1 MLYWSKNT
9 SLSIALA
16 LSAATFTSLP
26 ATAGTHSPAAD
37 EPVEAEK
44 SSKESDQEEK
54 ESDDVLEAALKKS
67 FSDSQLAR
75 IEKLKTSEKDALSK
89 VALQLKEKKEKKSSK
104 DWREDL
110 PKEAEL
116 TEKELAEA
124 KKFIEKEYRDDPEN
138 YELRQMAELLSEE
151 EDRILA
157 KKSDEQKLK
166 DSTDDAWAGLS
177 SLTKST
183 TENLTKLGSTIQE
196 GWNKLSTGEKT
207 AATIGGA
214 VALNTVVPGA
224 GSLLLGGL
232 GTAQKTGSET
242 SPQGTTSSASSS
254 GTHSGA
260 TGSSTA
266 SVPSAEK
273 PSTETPSSTSS
284 GTTSS
289 TTDGET
295 PSTSSTPVVAT
306 KPTPASTSTAS
317 TGGTTSTNNGITT
330 TPKAQTSTSP
340 ASTGTTSLPSITST
354 PKPETPATTSNPASQ
369 TPVENPVSTA
379 STPSQQLPTFTPQTM
394 DGILEKTKHFPT
406 ASLSNLSTGN
416 FMGHEGKYGSA
427 GGTSISTSGSTSNS
441 SSNTP
446 YSSAIGNSGSD
457 DVFAENKLNSET
469 TTSRLDNKRPEA
481 SPNGSPSGAPQPV
494 AGSGENGNAD
504 TTASNLAGGNGAN
517 GNGTTSGGR
526 DSNSDYT
533 SGSGSGSYAQNG
545 SSKKFSSPKDNSD
558 WNYRSEDRGVNDGP
572 VSRGNQ
578 LQWDESAQVGSGST
592 NAGVER
598 VKEVLGESNSYS
610 KNAEYGP
617 DSSDESYSDFARR
630 ISEESGGRGLAD
642 NEGAES
648 ALEKPGD
655 SAKRA
660 SGQSEL
666 GEDETFVSLEL
677 GYNVEDV
684 LSEVKKSIQSN
695 GKPKKPGAS
704 QVMRSQFAYVNGSSK
719 SDLTAFKESAIKPR
733 F

>member
-1 MLYWSKNT
+1 LYWSKNT

-44 SSKESDQEEK
+44 SSKELDKEEK
-54 ESDDVLEAALKKS
+54 QSDDALEAALKKS

-116 TEKELAEA
+116 TEKELEEA

-157 KKSDEQKLK
+157 KKSDEQKQK
-166 DSTDDAWAGLS
+166 DAVDDAWAGLS

-214 VALNTVVPGA
+214 VALNTVLPGA

-232 GTAQKTGSET
+232 GTTQKTGSET
-242 SPQGTTSSASSS
+242 SPQGTTSNASSP
-254 GTHSGA
+254 GTHSGS

-266 SVPSAEK
+266 SVPS
-273 PSTETPSSTSS
+273 TETPSTEKP
-284 GTTSS
+284 SS
-289 TTDGET
+289 TPSATAVNTPGGNGSET
-295 PSTSSTPVVAT
+295 PSTSTPVAAT
-306 KPTPASTSTAS
+306 KPTPSSASTAS
-317 TGGTTSTNNGITT
+317 TGGTSTNNGITT
-330 TPKAQTSTSP
+330 TPKAQTSTPPS
-340 ASTGTTSLPSITST
+340 SSGTTSLPSIAST
-354 PKPETPATTSNPASQ
+354 PKPETPAATSNPVSQ
-369 TPVENPVSTA
+369 TPVENPVATA

-406 ASLSNLSTGN
+406 ASVSNLSTGN
-416 FMGHEGKYGSA
+416 FMGHEGKYGS
-427 GGTSISTSGSTSNS
+427 GSGTFTSTSNGNS
-441 SSNTP
+441 P
-446 YSSAIGNSGSD
+446 YSSAIGKSGSD
-457 DVFAENKLNSET
+457 DVFTENKSPSET
-469 TTSRLDNKRPEA
+469 TASRLNNKRPESSRSA
-481 SPNGSPSGAPQPV
+481 PNGPPSGAPQPV
-494 AGSGENGNAD
+494 FGSGENANAD
-504 TTASNLAGGNGAN
+504 TTASAVASTNSP
-517 GNGTTSGGR
+517 TSGGR
-526 DSNSDYT
+526 ESSSDYT

-558 WNYRSEDRGVNDGP
+558 WNYRSDDRGVNDGP

-578 LQWDESAQVGSGST
+578 LQWDESAQTVSSST

-617 DSSDESYSDFARR
+617 GSADETYSDFARR

-642 NEGAES
+642 NEAAES
-648 ALEKPGD
+648 ALEKPGGNE
-655 SAKRA
+655 KRA
-660 SGQSEL
+660 SGQSEW

-695 GKPKKPGAS
+695 AKPKKPGAS
-704 QVMRSQFAYVNGSSK
+704 QAMRSQFAYVNGSSK
-719 SDLTAFKESAIKPR
+719 SDLTAFKESAIKPS